1 MVRRARPEQSR
12 LDTGQLTVGVV
23 APPWIPI
30 PPTGYGGTEAM
41 LDNMIGGLVDLGVRV
56 VVVAHAESR
65 IAGAEVVAGPCEP
78 KGVTIGI
85 AALEIEHAAFA
96 YDELARRRVDVIH
109 DHTLVGPLVAN
120 NGRSPVPVV
129 TTNHGLFDNHLRPI
143 FRELS
148 RVSSVVAI
156 SHSQASTSGDVPIAA
171 VIHHG
176 VRPERFPLGHGNG
189 GYVLFLG
196 RMAASKG
203 ADHAI
208 HAARAAGVKLVI
220 AAKCWEEEEVRYF
233 EQRVQPLLGDDAEYV
248 GEVGGAEKLALIGGA
263 TALLN
268 PIQWDEPFGMTMIE
282 SLACGTPV
290 IATGRGAA
298 PELVDHGVT
307 GFLCANQDELVQALH
322 SVSRLDR
329 QACRA
334 TVAERFSATRNAQ
347 RHFELYQSLAR
358 RSVGASQ
365 VAAVA
370 Q

>member
-1 MVRRARPEQSR
+1 M
-12 LDTGQLTVGVV
+12 DTEQLTVGVV

-96 YDELARRRVDVIH
+96 YDELARRRRGCDPRSH
-109 DHTLVGPLVAN
+109 ARRSTRGSTR
-120 NGRSPVPVV
+120 RSPIPVV
-129 TTNHGLFDNHLRPI
+129 TTNHGLFDDHLRPI

-347 RHFELYQSLAR
+347 RHLELYQSLVR

>member
-1 MVRRARPEQSR
+1 MARRARPEQPKH
-12 LDTGQLTVGVV
+12 DPEQLTVGVV
-23 APPWIPI
+23 APPWIAI

-41 LDNMIGGLVDLGVRV
+41 LDNMIGGLVDLCVRV

-65 IAGAEVVAGPCEP
+65 IDGAEVVAGPCEP
-78 KGVTIGI
+78 SGVTIGI

-96 YDELARRRVDVIH
+96 YDELARRGVDVIH
-109 DHTLVGPLVAN
+109 DHTLVGPLVGATR
-120 NGRSPVPVV
+120 RSSIPVV
-129 TTNHGLFDNHLRPI
+129 TTNHGLFDDHLRPI
-143 FRELS
+143 LRELS

-176 VRPERFPLGHGNG
+176 VRPDRFPLGRGDG
-189 GYVLFLG
+189 DYVLFLG
-196 RMAASKG
+196 RMSPSKG

-233 EQRVQPLLGDDAEYV
+233 ERHVQPLLGDDAEYV

-307 GFLCANQDELVQALH
+307 GFLCADRDELVQALH
-322 SVSRLDR
+322 AVGRLDR

-334 TVAERFSATRNAQ
+334 TVAERFSATRNAR
-347 RHFELYQSLAR
+347 RHLELYQSIVPER
-358 RSVGASQ
+358 VGANR

-370 Q
+370 P

>member
-1 MVRRARPEQSR
+1 
-12 LDTGQLTVGVV
+12 
-23 APPWIPI
+23 
-30 PPTGYGGTEAM
+30 
-41 LDNMIGGLVDLGVRV
+41 
-56 VVVAHAESR
+56 
-65 IAGAEVVAGPCEP
+65 
-78 KGVTIGI
+78 
-85 AALEIEHAAFA
+85 
-96 YDELARRRVDVIH
+96 
-109 DHTLVGPLVAN
+109 
-120 NGRSPVPVV
+120 
-129 TTNHGLFDNHLRPI
+129 
-143 FRELS
+143 
-148 RVSSVVAI
+148 
-156 SHSQASTSGDVPIAA
+156 
-171 VIHHG
+171 
-176 VRPERFPLGHGNG
+176 
-189 GYVLFLG
+189 
-196 RMAASKG
+196 
-203 ADHAI
+203 
-208 HAARAAGVKLVI
+208 
-220 AAKCWEEEEVRYF
+220 
-233 EQRVQPLLGDDAEYV
+233 VQPLLGDDAEYV

-298 PELVDHGVT
+298 PELIDHGVT

-347 RHFELYQSLAR
+347 RHLELYQSLVR